1 MTYCCIFPNVVT
13 LPGDKIIGYITRG
26 RGLSIHAV
34 TCPNIDEL
42 DYDKERL
49 ISVEWDVAA
58 SAAYPVRIS
67 VMTID
72 RPGLLASVSSSITS
86 SEANISHADISTSE
100 DKMAILNFVIDVKN
114 LLHLEK
120 VIHKIEQV
128 SGVTQVRRVMGR

>member
-1 MTYCCIFPNVVT
+1 
-13 LPGDKIIGYITRG
+13 
-26 RGLSIHAV
+26 
-34 TCPNIDEL
+34 
-42 DYDKERL
+42 
-49 ISVEWDVAA
+49 
-58 SAAYPVRIS
+58 VRIS

-100 DKMAILNFVIDVKN
+100 DKMAVLNFVIDVKD